1 MMSSIIEH
9 FFLLLYNCLQVL
21 IAAGVNALFYCYIVL
36 KLVWIEKE
44 RLSINSLTF
53 ILFDLF

>member
-1 MMSSIIEH
+1 
-9 FFLLLYNCLQVL
+9 VL